1 VVNLGLNVLRS
12 TLRYFMSRA
21 LKKPILSKS
30 KFDSLR
36 IRLLVLVL
44 LAIVPPVILTVY
56 GAWKER
62 QQAVHIAEENLQQL
76 TQLAASAEARSIE
89 GGRQLLT
96 VLSAFP
102 ELQRDSKTCSQFLG
116 NILKKND
123 GYVNFGLI
131 QLNGDVTCS
140 ALPMTEKVNLADRA
154 HFRQAIADRKFTAGD
169 YIFGRTVRK
178 HTINLTYP
186 VFGSQGEIVSVIFAA
201 LDLSVLDRF
210 VSDIALPPGA
220 VLVTTDSNGTIIA
233 RRPYPEQWIGKRASQ
248 DLFDVMIKVGF
259 GTSELT
265 DADGIRRLHAIAPV
279 GTTDVSNFKVS
290 IGIPIDDIVA
300 PANHLQLMELGT
312 LAVIALLALIAAW
325 FVGDVIILRR
335 VKALVRTA
343 DKVATGNLHVR
354 TGIKYGKEEISQLA
368 RAFDG
373 MITSLQQ
380 HEIEREESKAILFTE
395 KERAQVTL
403 ESIADAVIT
412 TDKLGNIEY
421 MNPVAE
427 ELTGWSKAEA
437 EGLPSTQVF
446 KIIDG
451 FTREPVPNPVQIVLT
466 QQSQVDLTKDT
477 VLLCRDGTEYAVE
490 DSAAPIRD
498 RDGEIIGVV
507 LVFHDVSDSRQ
518 LAIQLSHQAAH
529 DPLTG
534 LFNRREFERRLGL
547 ALETLALQPKQHAL
561 LYLDLDQFKIVND
574 TCGHSAGDELL
585 RQITALLQPLVRDSD
600 TLARLGGDEFGAL
613 LENCSPESAAR
624 IAEKLRQTIC
634 DFQFVCQEK
643 IFPIGVS
650 IGLVNFNSNTLSL
663 PDLLSAA
670 DTACYVAKDGGRN
683 RVHTYRAEDHHAIP
697 TRTGEVKWNERIQK
711 ALEQNRFR
719 LMSQRIS
726 SVVPKKDA
734 YVIDELHLYMAD
746 ENGKMIPTTAF
757 IPAAERYQLMPAID
771 RWMVRTAFAHHAAT
785 RNKPGGSDAQMLGIR
800 LSGNSLDD
808 EQFME
813 FIHAQ
818 FAHFGLPYSAIC
830 FSIAETTAITN
841 LTRALRFIDTFKP
854 LGCRFALDDFGSGI
868 SSFAYLKHL
877 RVDFLKIDGGY
888 IQGMVRDPVDFA
900 KVEAIYR
907 IASTMGIEAIAQDA
921 DDADALNMLKEIGV
935 RYAQGNA
942 IRKEIPFYPSATAE
956 EKNDLNALMH

>member
-1 VVNLGLNVLRS
+1 
-12 TLRYFMSRA
+12 
-21 LKKPILSKS
+21 
-30 KFDSLR
+30 
-36 IRLLVLVL
+36 RLLVLVL
-44 LAIVPPVILTVY
+44 MAIVPPVILTIY

-62 QQAVHIAEENLQQL
+62 QQAVHIAEDNLQQL
-76 TQLAASAEARSIE
+76 TQLAASNEARSIE
-89 GGRQLLT
+89 GARQLLT
-96 VLSAFP
+96 VLSVFP
-102 ELQRDSKTCSQFLG
+102 ELQRDEKTCGRFLS
-116 NILKKND
+116 NILKKNE
-123 GYVNFGLI
+123 GYANFGVI
-131 QLNGDVTCS
+131 QLNGDVSCS
-140 ALPMTEKVNLADRA
+140 AIPLKDKTNLADRA
-154 HFRQAIADRKFTAGD
+154 HFREAIAQRKFTAGD
-169 YIFGRTVRK
+169 YTFGRVIRK

-186 VFGSQGEIVSVIFAA
+186 VFGSQGEVIAVIFAA
-201 LDLSVLDRF
+201 LDLNVLDRF

-233 RRPYPEQWIGKRASQ
+233 RRPNPEKWIGTRASQ
-248 DLFDVMIKVGF
+248 ELFDVMVKVGF

-265 DADGIRRLHAIAPV
+265 DADGVRRLHAIAPV
-279 GTTDVSNFKVS
+279 GTNDVSNFKVS
-290 IGIPIDDIVA
+290 IGIPSNDITA

-312 LAVIALLALIAAW
+312 LAIIAMLALIAAW

-343 DKVATGNLHVR
+343 DKVAAGNLAAR
-354 TGIKYGKEEISQLA
+354 TGVKYGNEEISQLA

-373 MITSLQQ
+373 MIASLQQ
-380 HEIEREESKAILFTE
+380 HEAERDESKAVLFRE

-446 KIIDG
+446 RIING
-451 FTREPVPNPVQIVLT
+451 FTREPAPNPVEVVLT
-466 QQSQVDLTKDT
+466 QQSGVDLIKDT
-477 VLLCRDGTEYAVE
+477 VLLGRNGNEYAVE

-498 RDGEIIGVV
+498 RDGAIVGVV

-574 TCGHSAGDELL
+574 TCGHGAGDELL

-634 DFQFVCQEK
+634 DFHFVCQEK

-650 IGLVNFNSNTLSL
+650 IGLVNFNNNTLSL

-670 DTACYVAKDGGRN
+670 DAACYVAKDGGRN
-683 RVHTYRAEDHHAIP
+683 RVHTYRAEDHHQTAA
-697 TRTGEVKWNERIQK
+697 RHGEVKWNERIHK
-711 ALEQNRFR
+711 ALEHNRFC
-719 LMSQRIS
+719 LMSQHIAS
-726 SVVPKKDA
+726 IAPEKDGHL
-734 YVIDELHLYMAD
+734 IDELHLYMTD
-746 ENGKMIPTTAF
+746 ESGRLIPTSAF
-757 IPAAERYQLMPAID
+757 TPAAERYHLMPAID
-771 RWMVRTAFAHHAAT
+771 RWMIRTAFARHAAT
-785 RNKPGGSDAQMLGIR
+785 CSRQAGGFNAQMLAIR
-800 LSGNSLDD
+800 LSGSSLED
-808 EQFME
+808 EQFSE
-813 FIHAQ
+813 FIREQ
-818 FAHFGLPYSAIC
+818 FLHFGLPYSTIC

-841 LTRALRFIDTFKP
+841 LTRSLRFIEMFKP

-877 RVDFLKIDGGY
+877 RVDFLKIDGSY
-888 IQGMVRDPVDFA
+888 VKGMLKDPVDFA

-907 IASTMGIEAIAQDA
+907 IASVMGIEVIAQNA
-921 DDADALNMLKEIGV
+921 DDFKILDALMEIGI

-942 IRKEIPFYPSATAE
+942 IRHEIPFYLPGTAAE
-956 EKNDLNALMH
+956 TKPGAH

>member
-1 VVNLGLNVLRS
+1 MCLADYE
-12 TLRYFMSRA
+12 YFTSHA
-21 LKKPILSKS
+21 LKTSLFSRFN
-30 KFDSLR
+30 FDSLR

-62 QQAVHIAEENLQQL
+62 QQAVRIAEDNLQQL
-76 TQLAASAEARSIE
+76 TQLAASSEARSIE
-89 GGRQLLT
+89 GARQLLT
-96 VLSAFP
+96 VLSVFP
-102 ELQRDSKTCSQFLG
+102 ELQQDTKSCNKFLT
-116 NILKKND
+116 NILRKNE
-123 GYVNFGLI
+123 GYVNFGVI

-140 ALPMTEKVNLADRA
+140 ALPSTEKINLADRA
-154 HFRQAIADRKFTAGD
+154 HFKQAVSERKFTAGD
-169 YIFGRTVRK
+169 YVFGKVSRK

-186 VFGSQGEIVSVIFAA
+186 IFGNDGQVQAVIFAA

-220 VLVTTDSNGTIIA
+220 VLVTADSNGTIIA
-233 RRPYPEQWIGKRASQ
+233 RRPNPEQWIGTRASQ
-248 DLFDVMIKVGF
+248 ELFDVMIKVGF

-265 DADGIRRLHAIAPV
+265 DADGITRLHAISPV
-279 GTTDVSNFKVS
+279 GTNDISNFKIS
-290 IGIPIDDIVA
+290 IGIPIADIVA
-300 PANHLQLMELGT
+300 PANRLQIMELGT
-312 LAVIALLALIAAW
+312 LAFIAFLALLAAW

-343 DKVATGNLHVR
+343 DKIAAGNLQAR

-373 MITSLQQ
+373 MIASLQQ
-380 HEIEREESKAILFTE
+380 HESEREQSKAILFTE

-427 ELTGWSKAEA
+427 VLTGWTSVEA
-437 EGLPSTQVF
+437 EGLPSTHVF

-466 QQSQVDLTKDT
+466 QQSGVDLTKDT
-477 VLLCRDGTEYAVE
+477 VLLSRNGTEYAVE
-490 DSAAPIRD
+490 DSAAPIRN
-498 RDGEIIGVV
+498 REGEIIGVV
-507 LVFHDVSDSRQ
+507 LVFHDVSDSRK
-518 LAIQLSHQAAH
+518 LAIHLSHQAAH

-547 ALETLALQPKQHAL
+547 TIETVALQPKQHAL

-634 DFQFVCQEK
+634 DFHFVCQEK

-650 IGLVNFNSNTLSL
+650 IGLVNFNSNALSL

-683 RVHTYRAEDHHAIP
+683 RVHTYRAEDHHPLAM
-697 TRTGEVKWNERIQK
+697 RHGEMRWNERIQK
-711 ALEQNRFR
+711 AFEHNRFR
-719 LMSQRIS
+719 LLSQRIINIGMNRENT
-726 SVVPKKDA
+726 A
-734 YVIDELHLYMAD
+734 IDELRLYMEDDA
-746 ENGKMIPTTAF
+746 GKLIPTSAF
-757 IPAAERYQLMPAID
+757 TPAAERYQLMPSID
-771 RWMVRTAFAHHAAT
+771 RWTVHAAFT
-785 RNKPGGSDAQMLGIR
+785 QYAILRKRMKDNETPKLALK
-800 LSGNSLDD
+800 LSGSSLDD
-808 EQFME
+808 EHFIE
-813 FIHAQ
+813 FIREE
-818 FAHFGLPYSAIC
+818 FAKSGLPFSSVC

-841 LTRALRFIDTFKP
+841 LTHSLRFIEAFKP
-854 LGCRFALDDFGSGI
+854 SGCQFILDDFGAGL
-868 SSFAYLKHL
+868 SSFTYLKHL
-877 RVDFLKIDGGY
+877 RVDFLKIDGNY
-888 IQGMVRDPVDFA
+888 IHEMAKSPVDFA
-900 KVEAIYR
+900 KVDAIYR
-907 IASTMGIEAIAQDA
+907 IANVMGIEVIAQCVNEPDT
-921 DDADALNMLKEIGV
+921 LNKLKDIGI
-935 RYAQGNA
+935 RYAQGD
-942 IRKEIPFYPSATAE
+942 IVTKEIPFYPVTDISNVDDPESMLTIR
-956 EKNDLNALMH
+956 

>member
-1 VVNLGLNVLRS
+1 
-12 TLRYFMSRA
+12 
-21 LKKPILSKS
+21 
-30 KFDSLR
+30 
-36 IRLLVLVL
+36 
-44 LAIVPPVILTVY
+44 
-56 GAWKER
+56 
-62 QQAVHIAEENLQQL
+62 
-76 TQLAASAEARSIE
+76 
-89 GGRQLLT
+89 
-96 VLSAFP
+96 
-102 ELQRDSKTCSQFLG
+102 
-116 NILKKND
+116 
-123 GYVNFGLI
+123 
-131 QLNGDVTCS
+131 
-140 ALPMTEKVNLADRA
+140 
-154 HFRQAIADRKFTAGD
+154 
-169 YIFGRTVRK
+169 
-178 HTINLTYP
+178 LTYP
-186 VFGSQGEIVSVIFAA
+186 VFGSRGEVTAVIFAA

-233 RRPYPEQWIGKRASQ
+233 RRPNPEKWIGTRASQ
-248 DLFDVMIKVGF
+248 ELFDVMIKVGF

-265 DADGIRRLHAIAPV
+265 DADGVTRLHAIAPV

-290 IGIPIDDIVA
+290 IGIPSSDITA

-343 DKVATGNLHVR
+343 DRVAAGNLVAR
-354 TGIKYGKEEISQLA
+354 TGVKYGNEEISQLA

-373 MITSLQQ
+373 MIASLQQ
-380 HEIEREESKAILFTE
+380 HEAERDESKAVLFAE

-412 TDKLGNIEY
+412 TNKLGNIEY

-446 KIIDG
+446 RIING
-451 FTREPVPNPVQIVLT
+451 FTREPAPNPVEVVLT
-466 QQSQVDLTKDT
+466 QQSGVDLIKDT
-477 VLLCRDGTEYAVE
+477 VLLGRNGSEYAVE

-498 RDGEIIGVV
+498 RDGAIIGVV

-574 TCGHSAGDELL
+574 TCGHGAGDELL

-634 DFQFVCQEK
+634 DFHFVCQEK

-650 IGLVNFNSNTLSL
+650 IGLVNFNNNTLSL

-670 DTACYVAKDGGRN
+670 DAACYVAKDGGRN
-683 RVHTYRAEDHHAIP
+683 RVHTYRVEDHHQSAA
-697 TRTGEVKWNERIQK
+697 RHGEVKWNERIQK
-711 ALEQNRFR
+711 ALEHNRFC
-719 LMSQRIS
+719 LMSQRIAS
-726 SVVPKKDA
+726 IAPQKDGHL
-734 YVIDELHLYMAD
+734 IDELHLYMTD
-746 ENGKMIPTTAF
+746 ESGRLIPTSAF
-757 IPAAERYQLMPAID
+757 TPAAERYHLMSAID
-771 RWMVRTAFAHHAAT
+771 RWMIRTAFARHAAT
-785 RNKPGGSDAQMLGIR
+785 CGSQPGGFNAQMLAIR
-800 LSGNSLDD
+800 LSGSSLDD
-808 EQFME
+808 EQFTE
-813 FIHAQ
+813 FIREQ
-818 FAHFGLPYSAIC
+818 FLHFGLPYSTIC
-830 FSIAETTAITN
+830 FSIAEATAITN
-841 LTRALRFIDTFKP
+841 LTRSLRFIDVFKP

-877 RVDFLKIDGGY
+877 RVDFLKIDGSY
-888 IQGMVRDPVDFA
+888 IKGMLKDPVDFA

-907 IASTMGIEAIAQDA
+907 IASVMDIEVVAQNA
-921 DDADALNMLKEIGV
+921 DDLKILGALMEIGI

-942 IRKEIPFYPSATAE
+942 IRHEMPFYSSGTAAAE
-956 EKNDLNALMH
+956 TKTGTH